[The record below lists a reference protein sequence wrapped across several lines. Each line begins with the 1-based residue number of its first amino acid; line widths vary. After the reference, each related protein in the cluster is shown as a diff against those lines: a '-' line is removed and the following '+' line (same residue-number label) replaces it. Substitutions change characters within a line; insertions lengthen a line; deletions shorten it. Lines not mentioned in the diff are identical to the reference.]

1 MTARLLSI
9 ATNVPAGGMSQA
21 LAAEL
26 AAHVAGF
33 SPRRARAVRTLYERS
48 GIERRGLVVADEQ
61 GRQEFYIRNGEPA
74 GPTTAA
80 RMAAYADACVPLA
93 LPACREALELARV
106 LPREVTH
113 VVLASCTGFDAP
125 GADQAIIHALGLPT
139 TVRRT
144 LIGFMGCHAAINALA
159 VAKAFADA
167 DPHAV
172 VLVCCVE
179 VCSLHFS
186 YTDEPGH
193 TLANALFADGAAA
206 AVVRASPREHDAD
219 SPTILST
226 SSILLPDSADCMSWH
241 IGDAGFQMRLSARV
255 PELLA
260 SHVPAW
266 IDACLTRQGL
276 ARADIGGW
284 AIHPGGPRVVTAVQ
298 QALGLPQERVEASLS
313 VLREHGNMS
322 SPTVLFILKRLWDSG
337 IPRPWVGMAFGPG
350 LAGEGVVVG

>member
-1 MTARLLSI
+1 MTAHLLAIGTS
-9 ATNVPAGGMSQA
+9 VPQGGMSQVLA
-21 LAAEL
+21 AQLAAEVSGL
-26 AAHVAGF
+26 SG
-33 SPRRARAVRTLYERS
+33 RRARAVQALYERS
-48 GIERRGLVVADEQ
+48 GIERRGLVMADEQ
-61 GRQEFYIRNGEPA
+61 GRQGFYVRNGHPA

-80 RMAAYADACVPLA
+80 RMAVYARECVPLA
-93 LPACREALELARV
+93 LPACRDALESARV

-113 VVLASCTGFDAP
+113 VVVATCTGFDAP
-125 GADQAIIHALGLPT
+125 GVDQAIVRELGLPA

-159 VAKAFADA
+159 VAKAFADSDA
-167 DPHAV
+167 GAV

-206 AVVRASPREHDAD
+206 AVVSGAAWGRGD
-219 SPTILST
+219 SAVILST
-226 SSILLPDSADCMSWH
+226 SSILLPDSAECMAWH
-241 IGDAGFQMRLSARV
+241 IGDSGFQMQLSARV

-260 SHVPAW
+260 EHVPAW
-266 IDACLTRQGL
+266 IDGCLSKLGL
-276 ARADIGGW
+276 SRGDVGGW

-298 QALGLPQERVEASLS
+298 RALGLPDDRVEASLS

-322 SPTVLFILKRLWDSG
+322 SPTVLFILKRLWERG
-337 IPRPWVGMAFGPG
+337 MTRPWVGMAFGPG